1 MFLIMLVIEPP
12 GSALVIAT
20 SDVAINI
27 FTAAFYKVLFLF
39 LIRCKILV
47 NNMKIEALQHYLERF
62 NQYIHQKGDVE
73 FCFARDLQKLLGYK
87 EWKDFLEVVEK
98 AKTACIHSGV
108 EIEKNFTP
116 TIRPVEMAENINEDA
131 DDLFLS
137 RYACYLIAQNGDSSK
152 EQVAFAMSYFAV
164 QARKQEILIKKLE
177 EMERLQARKKLGES
191 EKELS
196 GVVYERGIDGAGFA
210 VIRSS
215 GDEALFG
222 GKTTAEM
229 KNKYK
234 ISQSRALADF
244 LPTIT
249 IKAKEFA
256 DEITVFN
263 VKKST
268 GMRGI
273 QGIKEEHIRNNR
285 EVRELLKN
293 RGIVPENL
301 PPEEDIQKIKRRI
314 DSQGKDILKEI
325 KGKK

>member
-1 MFLIMLVIEPP
+1 
-12 GSALVIAT
+12 
-20 SDVAINI
+20 
-27 FTAAFYKVLFLF
+27 
-39 LIRCKILV
+39 
-47 NNMKIEALQHYLERF
+47 MKIEAIHQYLEKF
-62 NQYIHQKGDVE
+62 NQYIHKAGETE
-73 FCFARDLQKLLGYK
+73 FCFARDLQGLLGYK
-87 EWKDFLEVVEK
+87 DWRNFLNVVEK
-98 AKTACIHSGV
+98 AKTACVNSGIAV
-108 EIEKNFTP
+108 DKNFTP
-116 TIRPVEMAENINEDA
+116 ATRLVEMSNGNNKDA

-164 QARKQEILIKKLE
+164 QARKQEILAKKIE
-177 EMERLQARKKLGES
+177 EVERVQARKKLGES

-196 GVVYERGIDGAGFA
+196 GVVYERGVDGAGFA

-229 KNKYK
+229 KTRYK
-234 ISQSRALADF
+234 ISNSRALADF

-263 VKKST
+263 VKKNSSL
-268 GMRGI
+268 
-273 QGIKEEHIRNNR
+273 QGINSIKDEHIRNNR
-285 EVRELLKN
+285 DVRDLLKN
-293 RGIVPENL
+293 RGIIPENL

-314 DSQGKDILKEI
+314 DSQGKDILREI
-325 KGKK
+325 QGKK

>member
-1 MFLIMLVIEPP
+1 M
-12 GSALVIAT
+12 
-20 SDVAINI
+20 
-27 FTAAFYKVLFLF
+27 KV
-39 LIRCKILV
+39 
-47 NNMKIEALQHYLERF
+47 EALQQYIEKF
-62 NQYIHQKGDVE
+62 NQYIHKAGEIE
-73 FCFARDLQKLLGYK
+73 FCFARDLQRLLGYK
-87 EWKDFLEVVEK
+87 EWKNFLDVIEK
-98 AKTACIHSGV
+98 AKTACTHSG
-108 EIEKNFTP
+108 IDIDKNFTP
-116 TIRPVEMAENINEDA
+116 TTREILMPNGENKEA
-131 DDLFLS
+131 DDILLS

-164 QARKQEILIKKLE
+164 QARKQEILAKKME
-177 EMERLQARKKLGES
+177 EIERLQARKKLGES

-196 GVVYERGIDGAGFA
+196 GVAYERGIDGAGFA
-210 VIRSS
+210 VIRSG

-229 KNKYK
+229 KTKFK
-234 ISQSRALADF
+234 IPHSRALADF

-263 VKKST
+263 VKKNSSL
-268 GMRGI
+268 RGI
-273 QGIKEEHIRNNR
+273 NSIKDEHIRNNK

-314 DSQGKDILKEI
+314 DSQEKIILKETNPDV
-325 KGKK
+325 KNRGLDHDVEKNKKEI

>member
-1 MFLIMLVIEPP
+1 
-12 GSALVIAT
+12 
-20 SDVAINI
+20 
-27 FTAAFYKVLFLF
+27 
-39 LIRCKILV
+39 
-47 NNMKIEALQHYLERF
+47 MKTEALQQYLERF
-62 NQYIHQKGDVE
+62 DQYVQKKDGIE
-73 FCFARDLQKLLGYK
+73 FCYARDLQGLLGYK
-87 EWKDFLEVVEK
+87 EWVDFLNVVEK
-98 AKTACIHSGV
+98 AKTACSHSGV
-108 EIEKNFTP
+108 DVVKNFTP
-116 TIRPVEMAENINEDA
+116 IVRPVEMADEINKDA
-131 DDLFLS
+131 DDFCLS
-137 RYACYLIAQNGDSSK
+137 RYACYLIAQNGDPSK
-152 EQVAFAMSYFAV
+152 ERVAFAMSYFAV

-177 EMERLQARKKLGES
+177 EIERLQARKKLGES

-196 GVVYERGIDGAGFA
+196 GVVYERGVDGAGFA

-234 ISQSRALADF
+234 ISNSRALADF

-263 VKKST
+263 VKKSS
-268 GMRGI
+268 GLRGI
-273 QGIKEEHIRNNR
+273 NSIKEEHVRNNR
-285 EVRELLKN
+285 DVRELLKN
-293 RGIVPENL
+293 RGIIPENL

-314 DSQGKDILKEI
+314 ESQGKNILKEI

>member
-1 MFLIMLVIEPP
+1 MKVE
-12 GSALVIAT
+12 
-20 SDVAINI
+20 AI
-27 FTAAFYKVLFLF
+27 
-39 LIRCKILV
+39 R
-47 NNMKIEALQHYLERF
+47 EYLEKF
-62 NQYIHQKGDVE
+62 NQNIYTSGETE
-73 FCFARDLQKLLGYK
+73 FCFARDLQGLLGYK
-87 EWKDFLEVVEK
+87 DWNNFLNVIGK
-98 AKTACIHSGV
+98 AKTACNHSGIDV
-108 EIEKNFTP
+108 EKNFNP
-116 TIRPVEMAENINEDA
+116 TVRLVNISTNGSKDV
-131 DDLFLS
+131 DDFLLT

-164 QARKQEILIKKLE
+164 QARKQEILVKKLE
-177 EMERLQARKKLGES
+177 EFERLQARKKLGET
-191 EKELS
+191 EKQLS
-196 GVVYERGIDGAGFA
+196 GVVYERGVDGGGFA

-234 ISQSRALADF
+234 IPQSRALADF

-263 VKKST
+263 VKKSG

-273 QGIKEEHIRNNR
+273 NSIKEEHVRNNR
-285 EVRELLKN
+285 DVRDLLKN

-301 PPEEDIQKIKRRI
+301 PPEEDLQKVQRRI
-314 DSQGKDILKEI
+314 NSQEKVILKEV
-325 KGKK
+325 KENPDHQTDQTVLN